1 MKFLFKLIFIPIFTI
16 VIIPLIFL
24 AIMYKSVEIPV
35 DDFDVAGTSV
45 DISGMINDEFDAFLE
60 NPSHDSTLGVDLSQ
74 KDVNT
79 ILLKQLRQMNPQY
92 LDEEATDDKRLYVMK
107 EPMAGYQ
114 GSWIRFKDDTI
125 EIESGI
131 HAFVSSFT
139 FKTALL
145 LEFKANIDTDE
156 VVLKLNKVNVGNLP
170 LAWLFG
176 VVDWAFE
183 KATGDSIELMIND
196 QLKGLATFDPKT
208 REIRMDVNNLIQEA
222 FSDDE
227 ETKVLVNSLITFVK
241 ENELVDIGFSDE
253 TFGASLGLGKIWEEN
268 FNPYEVPTALRI
280 TNESD
285 IQTILANRASTLILS
300 TLSSSEDLFIDID
313 EVTLNRIFD
322 YFLRE
327 SRLPSGAIQQQ
338 EIMPGYIMKILMP
351 YVSMVNSEF
360 TVNIPLV
367 IEKIGSEATHS
378 FESIIRI
385 AATTSVSGGNL
396 LINLQSIKAGNG
408 DNPLTLEGAFLNDVL
423 ALIGDGGG
431 FIQKDAND
439 NYAFVVEDFYGQLDS
454 DTLSIKNISV
464 VGSNLRMFI
473 EIVDIGLPIQ
483 EIQDAIQD
491 ILEVLDNPE
500 YAEIQDAIDD
510 VLAALADPELD
521 PSDVEQALAD
531 LLGGIE
537 DLDPDQQQALYQDML
552 NALGDLE
559 DFDYENLFD
568 LIP

>member
-24 AIMYKSVEIPV
+24 AIMYKSVEIPI
-35 DDFDVAGTSV
+35 DDFDLTGSSV
-45 DISGMINDEFDAFLE
+45 NISGMINDEFDAFLE
-60 NPSHDSTLGVDLSQ
+60 NPNHNSTLSVDLSQ
-74 KDVNT
+74 KDVNS
-79 ILLKQLRQMNPQY
+79 LLLNQFRQMNAQY
-92 LDEEATDDKRLYVMK
+92 LDDNAPDDKRLYVMQ
-107 EPMAGYQ
+107 ESMVGYQ

-125 EIESGI
+125 EFESGI
-131 HAFVSSFT
+131 HAFISSFT
-139 FKTALL
+139 FKTRLL
-145 LEFKANIDTDE
+145 LVFKANIDTDE
-156 VVLKLNKVNVGNLP
+156 VVLKLDKVNVGNLP

-183 KATGDSIELMIND
+183 KATGDSIELMINE

-208 REIRMDVNNLIQEA
+208 REIRMDVNDLIQEA
-222 FSDDE
+222 FADDE
-227 ETKVLVNSLITFVK
+227 QTKVLVNSLITFVK
-241 ENELVDIGFSDE
+241 ENELVNIGFSDE

-280 TNESD
+280 NNESD

-327 SRLPSGAIQQQ
+327 SRLPSGAIQEQ

-408 DNPLTLEGAFLNDVL
+408 DDPLTLEGAFLNDVL

-473 EIVDIGLPIQ
+473 EIVDLGLPIQ
-483 EIQDAIQD
+483 EIQDAIQGV
-491 ILEVLDNPE
+491 LEVLDNPE

-521 PSDVEQALAD
+521 PSEVEQALAD

>member
-35 DDFDVAGTSV
+35 DDFDTSGTS
-45 DISGMINDEFDAFLE
+45 INLSGMINDEFDAFLE
-60 NPSHDSTLGVDLSQ
+60 NPSHDSSLSVDLSQ
-74 KDVNT
+74 KDVNS
-79 ILLKQLRQMNPQY
+79 LLLNQFRQMNAQY
-92 LDEEATDDKRLYVMK
+92 LDDNAPDDKRLYVMQ
-107 EPMAGYQ
+107 ESMVGYQ

-131 HAFVSSFT
+131 HAFISSFT
-139 FKTALL
+139 FKTRLL
-145 LEFKANIDTDE
+145 LVFKANIDTDE
-156 VVLKLNKVNVGNLP
+156 VVLKLDKVNVGNLP

-183 KATGDSIELMIND
+183 KATGDSIELMINE

-208 REIRMDVNNLIQEA
+208 REIRMDVNDLIQEA
-222 FSDDE
+222 FADDE
-227 ETKVLVNSLITFVK
+227 QTRVLVNSLITFVK

-268 FNPYEVPTALRI
+268 FNPYVVPEHLRI
-280 TNESD
+280 NNETEL
-285 IQTILANRASTLILS
+285 QAVLANRASTLILS

-322 YFLRE
+322 YFLRD
-327 SRLPSGAIQQQ
+327 SRLPSGAIQEQ
-338 EIMPGYIMKILMP
+338 EIMPGYLMKILMP
-351 YVSMVNSEF
+351 YVSIVNSEF
-360 TVNIPLV
+360 TVNIPLI
-367 IEKIGSEATHS
+367 IEKVGFEATHS

-385 AATTSVSGGNL
+385 AATTSVSEGDL
-396 LINLQSIKAGNG
+396 LINLLSIKAGNG
-408 DNPLTLEGAFLNDVL
+408 EDPLTLEGAFLSDIL

-431 FIQKDAND
+431 FIQDG
-439 NYAFVVEDFYGQLDS
+439 AFVVEDFYSQLDS
-454 DTLSIKNISV
+454 DTLSIKDISI

-473 EIVDIGLPIQ
+473 EIVDLGLPIQ
-483 EIQDAIQD
+483 EIQEAIQSV
-491 ILEVLDNPE
+491 LEVLDNPE
-500 YAEIQDAIDD
+500 YAEISDAIDN
-510 VLAALADPELD
+510 VLAALTDPELD
-521 PSDVEQALAD
+521 PSEVEQALND

-537 DLDPDQQQALYQDML
+537 NLEPEQQQALYEDML
-552 NALGDLE
+552 NALENLE
-559 DFDYENLFD
+559 DFDYEDLFN